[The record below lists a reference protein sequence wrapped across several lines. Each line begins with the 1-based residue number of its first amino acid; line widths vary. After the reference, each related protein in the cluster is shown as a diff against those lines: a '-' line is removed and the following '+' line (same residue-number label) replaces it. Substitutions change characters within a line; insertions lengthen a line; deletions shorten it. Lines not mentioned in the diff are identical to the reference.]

1 MNKKTIIIGI
11 GVVLAFLVYKKFK
24 TPTETK
30 STEADEQPAAEEESA
45 GGGGGGGG
53 AAAGAAAGASAN
65 KGIGGA
71 IGAASSVKKGMATKE
86 LGKIKPSSVMAG
98 ITAVQ
103 KPRNFGTA
111 QSPTRPLT
119 PIARPQLTPAPKIAI
134 APQVKTARFVGFLD
148 IENRDVQGEIM

>member
-1 MNKKTIIIGI
+1 MNKKTIIVGI
-11 GVVLAFLVYKKFK
+11 GVILAYLVYKKFK
-24 TPTETK
+24 TTSETK
-30 STEADEQPAAEEESA
+30 STEADEQAASEEESA

-53 AAAGAAAGASAN
+53 AAAGAAAGASA
-65 KGIGGA
+65 
-71 IGAASSVKKGMATKE
+71 GAASVNNTIKSTKE

-98 ITAVQ
+98 ITAVK

-134 APQVKTARFVGFLD
+134 APQVQTARFVGFLD